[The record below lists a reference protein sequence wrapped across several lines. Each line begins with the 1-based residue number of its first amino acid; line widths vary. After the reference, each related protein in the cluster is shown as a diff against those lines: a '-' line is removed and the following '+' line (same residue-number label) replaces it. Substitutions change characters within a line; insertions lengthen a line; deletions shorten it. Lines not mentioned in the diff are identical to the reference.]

1 LEVTGGWMAADVG
14 PVVVGT
20 DFSDAAGVALQE
32 ARRLALLLGVDLT
45 VVHVVEDRLVARDAG
60 GVAASWLGS
69 HGLESVELVVRQGQ
83 PWVEL
88 ARYAAEVKPTLL
100 VVGSHGES
108 GFQPLRIGSTASR
121 VSMHAGCPVVLVSPR
136 LQAPR
141 QERGTNTAGR
151 VGAAAGARDEPGS
164 QQL

>member
-1 LEVTGGWMAADVG
+1 MAADVG

-32 ARRLALLLGVDLT
+32 ARRLAALLGCNLV
-45 VVHVVEDRLVARDAG
+45 VVHVVDAVAGVDAAELDVG
-60 GVAASWLGS
+60 TWLDAAGVEPGD
-69 HGLESVELVVRQGQ
+69 LVVRFGR

-88 ARYAAEVKPTLL
+88 ARYAAEVRPTLL

-108 GFQPLRIGSTASR
+108 GFQPLRVGSTASR
-121 VSMHAGCPVVLVSPR
+121 LSIRAGCPVVVVSPR
-136 LQAPR
+136 VVAP
-141 QERGTNTAGR
+141 QQGEQGTNTAGR

>member
-1 LEVTGGWMAADVG
+1 MAADVG

-20 DFSDAAGVALQE
+20 DFSEAAGVALHE
-32 ARRLALLLGVDLT
+32 ARRLAALLRAGLV
-45 VVHVVEDRLVARDAG
+45 VVHVVEDRLTAHGAG
-60 GVAASWLGS
+60 SVAASWLDS
-69 HGLESVELVVRQGQ
+69 HGLEGELVVRQGQ

-88 ARYAAEVKPTLL
+88 ARYAAEAKPTLL

-121 VSMHAGCPVVLVSPR
+121 ISMHAGCPVVLVSPR
-136 LQAPR
+136 MQAPR
-141 QERGTNTAGR
+141 QERGANSAGR